1 MKVLV
6 IEDDSDIIE
15 ALTICLSDLEVD
27 FKISNS
33 GKEGLSELRRQ
44 HYDLIL
50 MDLAMPDFSG
60 YDILDALRKDGTVAS
75 QNIVIS
81 TASSVAEKDK
91 HELMA
96 LGAKDVLPKPY
107 RLKDLRSM
115 VGKFDPGDNGK

>member
-15 ALTICLSDLEVD
+15 ALTICLSDLDVD

-33 GKEGLSELRRQ
+33 GKDGLGELRRG

-60 YDILDALRKDGTVAS
+60 YDILDVLRKDGTVAS

-91 HELMA
+91 QELMA

-115 VGKFDPGDNGK
+115 VGKFNPDIK

>member
-15 ALTICLSDLEVD
+15 TLTICLSDLEVD

-33 GKEGLSELRRQ
+33 GKEGLSELRKQRC
-44 HYDLIL
+44 DLIL
-50 MDLAMPDFSG
+50 MDLAMADFSG

-81 TASSVAEKDK
+81 RPPLSQRRTGTS
-91 HELMA
+91 
-96 LGAKDVLPKPY
+96 
-107 RLKDLRSM
+107 
-115 VGKFDPGDNGK
+115 

>member
-15 ALTICLSDLEVD
+15 ALTICLSDLDVD
-27 FKISNS
+27 FKISNN
-33 GKEGLSELRRQ
+33 GKDGLGELRRG

-91 HELMA
+91 QELMA

-115 VGKFDPGDNGK
+115 VCKFNPDIK